1 MRAIVVVVGLVAAAA
16 AASADQDPLN
26 VARDLYASAAYEEA
40 LSTLSRLTDA
50 RGSVPGVARQ
60 ADQYR
65 AFCLYA
71 LGRVSEAESVAE
83 SLLRREPLL
92 QLDAADASPRI
103 EAMFVGVQKR
113 ILPGVIRERY
123 RESRAFI
130 DQKQYGEA
138 EPHLAE
144 VRRLLSEAQRLG
156 AWDEG
161 LADLTELVDGFLT
174 LTRSQAAPAP
184 QSATAAASAPPPSA
198 PAPSAPAASE
208 PPPATA
214 AAQVPRASAGEPRVD
229 RIAEPR
235 IFHIDDADVRPPVV
249 IFQNAPS
256 APIELLTVVRAL
268 HKQMVLTVLIDE
280 TGSVQKAEVRGSI
293 HPSYDSLLLR
303 AARNWKY
310 RPAVKDGVPVKYE
323 KTVIIDV
330 R

>member
-1 MRAIVVVVGLVAAAA
+1 MRAIVVAVGLVAAST

-26 VARDLYASAAYEEA
+26 IAKDLYASAAYEEA

-50 RGSVPGVARQ
+50 RASMPGIARQ

-83 SLLRREPLL
+83 SLIRREPLL

-113 ILPGVIRERY
+113 ILPGLIRERY

-130 DQKQYGEA
+130 DQKQYGAA
-138 EPHLAE
+138 EPRLAE
-144 VRRLLSEAQRLG
+144 VRRLLAEAQHLG
-156 AWDEG
+156 VWDEG

-174 LTRSQAAPAP
+174 LARSQAAPAALP
-184 QSATAAASAPPPSA
+184 ATAATSVPPPSA

-208 PPPATA
+208 PARA
-214 AAQVPRASAGEPRVD
+214 AAAPEPPRAAAGEPSVY
-229 RIAEPR
+229 
-235 IFHIDDADVRPPVV
+235 HIEDADVRPPVV
-249 IFQNAPS
+249 IFQSAPS
-256 APIELLTVVRAL
+256 APNELLTVVRAL
-268 HKQMVLTVLIDE
+268 RKQMVLSVLIDE
-280 TGSVQKAEVRGSI
+280 TGSVQKADVRGSI
-293 HPSYDSLLLR
+293 HPSYDSMLLR
-303 AARNWKY
+303 AARTWKY
-310 RPAVKDGVPVKYE
+310 RPAMKNGVPVRYE

-330 R
+330 K